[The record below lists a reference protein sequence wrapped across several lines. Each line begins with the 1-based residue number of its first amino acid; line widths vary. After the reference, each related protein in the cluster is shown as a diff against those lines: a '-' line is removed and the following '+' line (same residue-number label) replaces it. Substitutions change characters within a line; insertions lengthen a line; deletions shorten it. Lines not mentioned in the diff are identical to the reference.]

1 MASDATAQILR
12 GRQKAGKTYAFD
24 ETHDP
29 TRPARMWFQESDEGP
44 ILFVV
49 FYGQAC
55 RWSRCLGCNL
65 PSTMSQRHV
74 PFGALMAQVD
84 RVFRDAEVAA
94 RCESI
99 RKVIVSNNGSVL
111 DQVTFSST
119 VLVYLIA
126 KLNLHLPNLGV
137 LSIETRPE
145 YVDVPELEFL
155 ARVLAEGDTPTRLEI
170 AVGFEAFD
178 DRIRN
183 EVFDK
188 GLPLATFERFVGKIA
203 PYKYWLKCY
212 FMQKPVPGMSDE
224 EAVADIHQALDYL
237 GRIAVEHGLHVNM
250 HLNPTFV
257 ASGTAMEEAFRR
269 GRYAPPLLRDV
280 ARAARAGRGKP
291 LSVFIGLDD
300 EGLAVEGG
308 SFVRPGD
315 GPLVEELQRFN
326 RTQDYGILDRICAA
340 AK

>member
-1 MASDATAQILR
+1 MAGDATAQILR
-12 GRQKAGKTYAFD
+12 GSQKAGKTYGFD

-29 TRPARMWFQESDEGP
+29 TQPARMWFQESDEGP

-74 PFGALMAQVD
+74 PYGALMAQVD
-84 RVFRDAEVAA
+84 RVFADPRVAG
-94 RCESI
+94 RLESI
-99 RKVIVSNNGSVL
+99 RKVIVSNNGSIL

-119 VLVYLIA
+119 ALVYLMA
-126 KLNLHLPNLGV
+126 RLNLHLPNLAV
-137 LSIETRPE
+137 LSIESRPE
-145 YVDVPELEFL
+145 YVDTAELEFL

-188 GLPLATFERFVGKIA
+188 GLALSTFEQFVGRIA
-203 PYKYWLKCY
+203 PYGYWLKCY
-212 FMQKPVPGMSDE
+212 FMQKPVPLMSDE
-224 EAVADIHQALDYL
+224 EAVADIHRALDYL
-237 GRIAVEHGLHVNM
+237 GQMSADRRLRVNM
-250 HLNPTFV
+250 HLNPTYV
-257 ASGTAMEEAFRR
+257 ASGTALEEAFRR
-269 GRYAPPLLRDV
+269 GHYAPPLLRDV

-315 GPLVEELQRFN
+315 GPLVDALQRFN
-326 RTQDYGILDRICAA
+326 RTQDYAILDAICDGDE
-340 AK
+340 